1 MRSIDKT
8 TSREALYLLMTNQKK
23 VRDDFRFID
32 MNTHEKVSIEE
43 CYDIV
48 IKDLEILEILKKY
61 LYYDNKTHFI
71 KMKQIRKSTFNF
83 DYEDLKEWLEND

>member
-32 MNTHEKVSIEE
+32 LNTHEKVSIEE

-48 IKDLEILEILKKY
+48 IKDLEVLDILKRNIFVA
-61 LYYDNKTHFI
+61 DNTI
-71 KMKQIRKSTFNF
+71 YATPNELNND
-83 DYEDLKEWLEND
+83 DYKKVKEWMKNDK